1 MKKSRIFLILAG
13 LALAAT
19 GGVYGTL
26 HSGKIARHWV
36 QFFNE
41 DEPVIH
47 ASAERL
53 SNIPVYMP
61 KGDPVGL
68 AILLSDEGGVGDRE
82 RGFMDAML
90 ARNLIVLPVELGPWR
105 AALDKEDGDCNYL
118 DSDFEAIAK
127 EALRG
132 LDLGVYFHPVLT
144 GVGQGATIAYAAAS
158 DSPDATIAGAVSL
171 DPTPAR
177 TRLPSCTEKAD
188 FLKGADGSFTYAYD
202 AALPAPVLVIGPQGS
217 PVNDPAEA
225 RKKNVAALQTAP
237 DFPARMKIAADEA
250 LALADQ
256 DARNEALPIVDLP
269 AKGGDKSNNADMVA
283 VFYSGDGGWRDID
296 KSIGEWLQAHGVHVI
311 GVDSLRYFWSERTP
325 EEIAR
330 DTTAMIKKADPTG
343 KLPVAVLGYSFGAD
357 TFPFAWKYLDPS
369 IQDRTR
375 MIGLLGVE
383 TTTTFQVSIEGWLGM
398 DGDKDV
404 VPAISSIPLDR
415 VVCVYGEEEED
426 TACTAK
432 ELKGM
437 EVMKLAGG
445 HHFDENYEPIAAAL
459 LDKMRARA
467 GLPPR
472 PSS

>member
-1 MKKSRIFLILAG
+1 MKKERVFFIVLG
-13 LALAAT
+13 LALVCAA
-19 GGVYGTL
+19 GIYASL
-26 HSGKIARHWV
+26 HSGKIARFWA
-36 QFFNE
+36 QLYNA

-68 AILLSDEGGVGDRE
+68 AILLSDEKGIGDQE
-82 RGFMDAML
+82 RSYMDAML
-90 ARNLIVLPVELGPWR
+90 ARNIIVMPVELGPWR
-105 AALDKEDGDCNYL
+105 AALDKEDGECNYL

-144 GVGQGATIAYAAAS
+144 GIGQGATIAYAAAS

-177 TRLPSCTEKAD
+177 TRLPSCTEKAEAI
-188 FLKGADGSFTYAYD
+188 KGPDGGFTYSVN
-202 AALPAPVLVIGPQGS
+202 AALPAPALLISPPGS
-217 PVNDPAEA
+217 PVNNPVEA
-225 RKKNVAALQTAP
+225 RRKNIAVLQTAP
-237 DFPARMKIAADEA
+237 DFSARMKMAVDNVVAM
-250 LALADQ
+250 ADQ
-256 DARNEALPIVDLP
+256 DAKNEALPIIDLP
-269 AKGGDKSNNADMVA
+269 AKGGNADMVA

-325 EEIAR
+325 EEIAN

-375 MIGLLGVE
+375 MVGLLGVE

-398 DGDKDV
+398 NGDKDV
-404 VPAISSIPLDR
+404 VPAIASIPLDR
-415 VVCVYGEEEED
+415 VVCVYGQKEDD
-426 TACTAK
+426 TACTAD

-437 EVMKLAGG
+437 DTMKLPGG

-459 LDKMRARA
+459 LDKMRSRA

-472 PSS
+472 PAR

>member
-1 MKKSRIFLILAG
+1 MKKERVFFIVLG
-13 LALAAT
+13 LALVCAA
-19 GGVYGTL
+19 GIYASL
-26 HSGKIARHWV
+26 HSGKIARFWA
-36 QFFNE
+36 QLYNA

-68 AILLSDEGGVGDRE
+68 AILLSDEKGIGDQE
-82 RGFMDAML
+82 RSYMDAML
-90 ARNLIVLPVELGPWR
+90 ARNIIVMPVELGPWR
-105 AALDKEDGDCNYL
+105 AALDKEDGECNYL

-132 LDLGVYFHPVLT
+132 LDLGVYSHPVLT
-144 GVGQGATIAYAAAS
+144 GIGQGATIAYAAAS

-177 TRLPSCTEKAD
+177 TRLPSCTEKAEAI
-188 FLKGADGSFTYAYD
+188 KGPDGGFTYSVN
-202 AALPAPVLVIGPQGS
+202 AALPAPALLISPPGS
-217 PVNDPAEA
+217 PVNNPVEA
-225 RKKNVAALQTAP
+225 RRKNIAVLQTAP
-237 DFPARMKIAADEA
+237 DFSARMKMAVDNVVAM
-250 LALADQ
+250 ADQ
-256 DARNEALPIVDLP
+256 DAKNEALPIIDLP
-269 AKGGDKSNNADMVA
+269 AKGGNADMVA

-325 EEIAR
+325 EEIAN

-357 TFPFAWKYLDPS
+357 IFPFAWKYLDPS

-375 MIGLLGVE
+375 MVGLLGVE

-398 DGDKDV
+398 NGDKDV
-404 VPAISSIPLDR
+404 VPAIASIPLDR
-415 VVCVYGEEEED
+415 VVCVYGQEEDD
-426 TACTAK
+426 TACTAD

-437 EVMKLAGG
+437 DTMKLPGG

-459 LDKMRARA
+459 LDKMRSRA
-467 GLPPR
+467 GLLPR
-472 PSS
+472 PAR

>member
-1 MKKSRIFLILAG
+1 MKKERVFFIVLG
-13 LALAAT
+13 LALVCAA
-19 GGVYGTL
+19 GIYASL
-26 HSGKIARHWV
+26 HSGKIARFWA
-36 QFFNE
+36 QLYNA

-68 AILLSDEGGVGDRE
+68 AILLSDEKGIGDQE
-82 RGFMDAML
+82 RSYMDAML
-90 ARNLIVLPVELGPWR
+90 ARNIIVMPVELGPWR
-105 AALDKEDGDCNYL
+105 AALDKEDGECNYL

-144 GVGQGATIAYAAAS
+144 GIGQGATIAYAAAS

-177 TRLPSCTEKAD
+177 TRLPSCTEKAEAI
-188 FLKGADGSFTYAYD
+188 KGPDGGFTYSVN
-202 AALPAPVLVIGPQGS
+202 AALPAPALLISPPGS
-217 PVNDPAEA
+217 PVNNPVEA
-225 RKKNVAALQTAP
+225 RRKNIAVLQTAP
-237 DFPARMKIAADEA
+237 DFSARMKMAVDNVVAM
-250 LALADQ
+250 ADQ
-256 DARNEALPIVDLP
+256 DAKNEALPIIDLP
-269 AKGGDKSNNADMVA
+269 AKGGNADMVA

-325 EEIAR
+325 EEIAN

-357 TFPFAWKYLDPS
+357 TFPFAWKYLDPF

-375 MIGLLGVE
+375 MVGLLGVE

-398 DGDKDV
+398 NGDKDV
-404 VPAISSIPLDR
+404 VPAIASIPLDR
-415 VVCVYGEEEED
+415 VVCVYGQEEDD
-426 TACTAK
+426 TACTAD

-437 EVMKLAGG
+437 DTMKLPGG

-459 LDKMRARA
+459 LDKMRSRA

-472 PSS
+472 PAR

>member
-1 MKKSRIFLILAG
+1 MKKERVFFIVLG
-13 LALAAT
+13 LALVCAA
-19 GGVYGTL
+19 GIYASL
-26 HSGKIARHWV
+26 HSGKIARFWA
-36 QFFNE
+36 QLYNA

-68 AILLSDEGGVGDRE
+68 AILLSDEKGIGDQE
-82 RGFMDAML
+82 RSYMDAML
-90 ARNLIVLPVELGPWR
+90 ARNIIVMPVELGPWR
-105 AALDKEDGDCNYL
+105 AALDKEDGECNYL

-144 GVGQGATIAYAAAS
+144 GIGQGATIAYAAAS

-177 TRLPSCTEKAD
+177 TRLPSCTEKAEAI
-188 FLKGADGSFTYAYD
+188 KGPDGGFTYSVN
-202 AALPAPVLVIGPQGS
+202 AALPAPALLISPPGS
-217 PVNDPAEA
+217 PVNNPVEA
-225 RKKNVAALQTAP
+225 RRKNIAVLQTAP
-237 DFPARMKIAADEA
+237 DFSARMKMAVDNVVAM
-250 LALADQ
+250 ADQ
-256 DARNEALPIVDLP
+256 DAKNEALPIIDLP
-269 AKGGDKSNNADMVA
+269 AKGGNADMVA

-325 EEIAR
+325 EEIAN

-375 MIGLLGVE
+375 MVGLLGVE

-398 DGDKDV
+398 NGDKDV
-404 VPAISSIPLDR
+404 VPAITSIPLDR
-415 VVCVYGEEEED
+415 VVCVYGQEEDD
-426 TACTAK
+426 TACTAD

-437 EVMKLAGG
+437 DTIKLPGG

-459 LDKMRARA
+459 LDKMRSRA

-472 PSS
+472 PAR

>member
-1 MKKSRIFLILAG
+1 MKKERVFFIVLGVALVCAAG
-13 LALAAT
+13 IYAS
-19 GGVYGTL
+19 L
-26 HSGKIARHWV
+26 HSGKLARFWA
-36 QFFNE
+36 QLYNA

-68 AILLSDEGGVGDRE
+68 AILLSDEKGIGDQE
-82 RGFMDAML
+82 RSYMDAML
-90 ARNLIVLPVELGPWR
+90 ARNIIVMPVELGPWR
-105 AALDKEDGDCNYL
+105 AALDKEDGECNYL

-144 GVGQGATIAYAAAS
+144 GIGQGATIAYAAAS

-177 TRLPSCTEKAD
+177 TRLPSCTEKAEAI
-188 FLKGADGSFTYAYD
+188 KGPDGGFTYSVN
-202 AALPAPVLVIGPQGS
+202 AALPAPALLISPPGS
-217 PVNDPAEA
+217 PVNNPVEA
-225 RKKNVAALQTAP
+225 RRKNIAVLQTAP
-237 DFPARMKIAADEA
+237 DFSARMKMAVDNVVAM
-250 LALADQ
+250 ADQ
-256 DARNEALPIVDLP
+256 DAKNEALPIIDLP
-269 AKGGDKSNNADMVA
+269 AKGGNADMVA

-325 EEIAR
+325 EEIAN

-375 MIGLLGVE
+375 MVGLLGVE

-398 DGDKDV
+398 NGDKDV
-404 VPAISSIPLDR
+404 VPAIASIPLDR
-415 VVCVYGEEEED
+415 VVCVYGQEEDD
-426 TACTAK
+426 TACTAD

-437 EVMKLAGG
+437 DTMKLPGG

-459 LDKMRARA
+459 LDKMRSRA

-472 PSS
+472 PAR

>member
-1 MKKSRIFLILAG
+1 
-13 LALAAT
+13 
-19 GGVYGTL
+19 
-26 HSGKIARHWV
+26 
-36 QFFNE
+36 
-41 DEPVIH
+41 
-47 ASAERL
+47 
-53 SNIPVYMP
+53 
-61 KGDPVGL
+61 
-68 AILLSDEGGVGDRE
+68 
-82 RGFMDAML
+82 MDAML
-90 ARNLIVLPVELGPWR
+90 ARNIIVMPVELGPWR
-105 AALDKEDGDCNYL
+105 AALDKEDGECNYL

-144 GVGQGATIAYAAAS
+144 GIGQGATIAYAAAS

-177 TRLPSCTEKAD
+177 TRLPSCTEKAEVI
-188 FLKGADGSFTYAYD
+188 KGPDGSFTYSVN
-202 AALPAPVLVIGPQGS
+202 AALPAPALLISPPGS
-217 PVNDPAEA
+217 PVNNPVEA
-225 RKKNVAALQTAP
+225 RRKNIAVLQTAP
-237 DFPARMKIAADEA
+237 DFSARMKMAVDNVVAM
-250 LALADQ
+250 ADQ
-256 DARNEALPIVDLP
+256 DAKNEALPIIDLP
-269 AKGGDKSNNADMVA
+269 AKGGNADMVA

-325 EEIAR
+325 EEIAN

-375 MIGLLGVE
+375 MVGLLGVE

-398 DGDKDV
+398 NGDKDV
-404 VPAISSIPLDR
+404 VPAIASIPLDR
-415 VVCVYGEEEED
+415 VVCVYGQEEDD
-426 TACTAK
+426 TACTAD

-437 EVMKLAGG
+437 DTMKLPGG

-459 LDKMRARA
+459 LDKMRSRA

-472 PSS
+472 PAR

>member
-1 MKKSRIFLILAG
+1 MKKERVFFIVLG
-13 LALAAT
+13 LALVCAA
-19 GGVYGTL
+19 GIYASL
-26 HSGKIARHWV
+26 HSGKLARFWA
-36 QFFNE
+36 QLYNA

-68 AILLSDEGGVGDRE
+68 AILLSDEKGIGDQE
-82 RGFMDAML
+82 RSYMDAML
-90 ARNLIVLPVELGPWR
+90 ARNIIVMPVELGPWR
-105 AALDKEDGDCNYL
+105 AALDKEDGECNYL

-144 GVGQGATIAYAAAS
+144 GIGQGATIAYAAAS

-177 TRLPSCTEKAD
+177 TRLPSCTEKAEAI
-188 FLKGADGSFTYAYD
+188 KGPDGGFTYSVN
-202 AALPAPVLVIGPQGS
+202 AALPAPALLISPPGS
-217 PVNDPAEA
+217 PVNNPVEA
-225 RKKNVAALQTAP
+225 RRKNIAVLQTAP
-237 DFPARMKIAADEA
+237 DFSARMKMAVDNVVAM
-250 LALADQ
+250 ADQ
-256 DARNEALPIVDLP
+256 DAKNEALPIIDLP
-269 AKGGDKSNNADMVA
+269 AKGGNADMVA

-325 EEIAR
+325 EEIAN

-375 MIGLLGVE
+375 MVGLLGVE

-398 DGDKDV
+398 NGDKDV
-404 VPAISSIPLDR
+404 VPAIASIPLDR
-415 VVCVYGEEEED
+415 VVCVYGQEEDD
-426 TACTAK
+426 TACTAD

-437 EVMKLAGG
+437 DTMKLPGG

-459 LDKMRARA
+459 LDKMRSRA

-472 PSS
+472 PAH

>member
-1 MKKSRIFLILAG
+1 MKKERVFFIVLG
-13 LALAAT
+13 LALVCAA
-19 GGVYGTL
+19 GIYASL
-26 HSGKIARHWV
+26 HSGKIARFWA
-36 QFFNE
+36 QLYNA

-68 AILLSDEGGVGDRE
+68 AILLSDEKGIGDQE
-82 RGFMDAML
+82 RSYMDAML
-90 ARNLIVLPVELGPWR
+90 ARNIIVMPVELGPWR
-105 AALDKEDGDCNYL
+105 AALDKEDGECNYL

-144 GVGQGATIAYAAAS
+144 GIGQGATIAYAAAS

-177 TRLPSCTEKAD
+177 TRLPSCTEKAEAI
-188 FLKGADGSFTYAYD
+188 KGPDGGFTYSVN
-202 AALPAPVLVIGPQGS
+202 AALPAPALLISPPGS
-217 PVNDPAEA
+217 PVNNPVEA
-225 RKKNVAALQTAP
+225 RRKNIAVLQTAP
-237 DFPARMKIAADEA
+237 DFSARMKMAVDNVVAM
-250 LALADQ
+250 ADQ
-256 DARNEALPIVDLP
+256 DAKNEALPIIDLP
-269 AKGGDKSNNADMVA
+269 AKGGNADMVA

-325 EEIAR
+325 EEIAN

-369 IQDRTR
+369 VQDRTR
-375 MIGLLGVE
+375 MVGLLGVE

-398 DGDKDV
+398 NGDKDV
-404 VPAISSIPLDR
+404 VPAIASIPLDR
-415 VVCVYGEEEED
+415 VVCVYGQEEDD
-426 TACTAK
+426 TACTAD

-437 EVMKLAGG
+437 DTMKLPGG

-459 LDKMRARA
+459 LDKMRSRA

-472 PSS
+472 PAR

>member
-1 MKKSRIFLILAG
+1 MKKERVFFIVLG
-13 LALAAT
+13 LALVCAA
-19 GGVYGTL
+19 GIYASL
-26 HSGKIARHWV
+26 HSGKIARFWA
-36 QFFNE
+36 QLYNA

-68 AILLSDEGGVGDRE
+68 AILLSDEKGIGDQE
-82 RGFMDAML
+82 RSYMDAML
-90 ARNLIVLPVELGPWR
+90 ARNIIVMPVELGPWR
-105 AALDKEDGDCNYL
+105 AALDKEDGECNYL

-144 GVGQGATIAYAAAS
+144 GIGQGATIAYAAAS

-177 TRLPSCTEKAD
+177 TRLPSCTEKAEAI
-188 FLKGADGSFTYAYD
+188 KGPDGGFTYSVN
-202 AALPAPVLVIGPQGS
+202 AALPAPALLISPPGS
-217 PVNDPAEA
+217 PVNNPVEA
-225 RKKNVAALQTAP
+225 RRKNIAVLQTAP
-237 DFPARMKIAADEA
+237 DFSARMKMAVDNVVAM
-250 LALADQ
+250 ADQ
-256 DARNEALPIVDLP
+256 DAKNEALPIIDLP
-269 AKGGDKSNNADMVA
+269 AKGGNADMVA

-325 EEIAR
+325 EEIAN

-375 MIGLLGVE
+375 MVGLLGVE

-398 DGDKDV
+398 NGDKDV
-404 VPAISSIPLDR
+404 VPAIASIPLDR
-415 VVCVYGEEEED
+415 VVCVYGQEEDD
-426 TACTAK
+426 TACTAD

-437 EVMKLAGG
+437 DTMKLPGG

-459 LDKMRARA
+459 LDKMRSRV

-472 PSS
+472 PAR

>member
-1 MKKSRIFLILAG
+1 
-13 LALAAT
+13 
-19 GGVYGTL
+19 
-26 HSGKIARHWV
+26 
-36 QFFNE
+36 
-41 DEPVIH
+41 
-47 ASAERL
+47 
-53 SNIPVYMP
+53 
-61 KGDPVGL
+61 
-68 AILLSDEGGVGDRE
+68 
-82 RGFMDAML
+82 MDAML
-90 ARNLIVLPVELGPWR
+90 ARNIIVMPVELGPWR
-105 AALDKEDGDCNYL
+105 AALDKEDGECNYL

-144 GVGQGATIAYAAAS
+144 GIGQGATIAYAAAS

-188 FLKGADGSFTYAYD
+188 AIKGPDGSFTYSVN
-202 AALPAPVLVIGPQGS
+202 AALPAPALLISPPGA
-217 PVNDPAEA
+217 PVNNPVEA
-225 RKKNVAALQTAP
+225 RRKNIAVLQTAP
-237 DFPARMKIAADEA
+237 DFSARMKMAVDNVVAM
-250 LALADQ
+250 ADQ
-256 DARNEALPIVDLP
+256 DAKNEALPIIDLP
-269 AKGGDKSNNADMVA
+269 AKGGNADMVA

-325 EEIAR
+325 EEIAN

-375 MIGLLGVE
+375 MVGLLGVE

-398 DGDKDV
+398 NGDKDV
-404 VPAISSIPLDR
+404 VPAIASIPLDR
-415 VVCVYGEEEED
+415 VVCVYGQEEDD
-426 TACTAK
+426 TACTAD

-437 EVMKLAGG
+437 DTMKLPGG

-459 LDKMRARA
+459 LDKMRSRA

-472 PSS
+472 PAR

>member
-1 MKKSRIFLILAG
+1 MKKERVFFIVLG
-13 LALAAT
+13 LALVCAA
-19 GGVYGTL
+19 GIYASL
-26 HSGKIARHWV
+26 HSGKIARFWA
-36 QFFNE
+36 QLYNA

-68 AILLSDEGGVGDRE
+68 AILLSDKKGIGDQE
-82 RGFMDAML
+82 RSYMDAML
-90 ARNLIVLPVELGPWR
+90 ARNIIVMPVELGPWR
-105 AALDKEDGDCNYL
+105 AALDKEDGECNYL

-144 GVGQGATIAYAAAS
+144 GIGQGATIAYAAAS

-177 TRLPSCTEKAD
+177 TRLPSCTEKAEAI
-188 FLKGADGSFTYAYD
+188 KGPDGGFTYSVN
-202 AALPAPVLVIGPQGS
+202 AALPAPALLISPPGS
-217 PVNDPAEA
+217 PVNNPVEA
-225 RKKNVAALQTAP
+225 RRKNIAVLQTAP
-237 DFPARMKIAADEA
+237 DFSARMKMAVDNVVAM
-250 LALADQ
+250 ADQ
-256 DARNEALPIVDLP
+256 DAKNEALPIIDLP
-269 AKGGDKSNNADMVA
+269 AKGGNADMVA

-325 EEIAR
+325 EEIAN

-375 MIGLLGVE
+375 MVGLLGVE

-398 DGDKDV
+398 NGDKDV
-404 VPAISSIPLDR
+404 VPAIASIPLDR
-415 VVCVYGEEEED
+415 VVCVYGQEEDD
-426 TACTAK
+426 TACTAD

-437 EVMKLAGG
+437 DTIKLPGG

-459 LDKMRARA
+459 LDKMRSRA

-472 PSS
+472 PAR

>member
-1 MKKSRIFLILAG
+1 
-13 LALAAT
+13 
-19 GGVYGTL
+19 
-26 HSGKIARHWV
+26 
-36 QFFNE
+36 
-41 DEPVIH
+41 
-47 ASAERL
+47 
-53 SNIPVYMP
+53 
-61 KGDPVGL
+61 
-68 AILLSDEGGVGDRE
+68 
-82 RGFMDAML
+82 MDAML
-90 ARNLIVLPVELGPWR
+90 ARNIIVMPVELGPWR
-105 AALDKEDGDCNYL
+105 AALDREDGECNYL

-144 GVGQGATIAYAAAS
+144 GIGQGATIAYAAAS

-177 TRLPSCTEKAD
+177 TRLSSCTEKAEAI
-188 FLKGADGSFTYAYD
+188 KGPDGGFTYSVN
-202 AALPAPVLVIGPQGS
+202 AALPAPALLISPPGS
-217 PVNDPAEA
+217 PVNNPVEA
-225 RKKNVAALQTAP
+225 RRKNIAVLQTAP
-237 DFPARMKIAADEA
+237 DFSARMKMAVDNVVAM
-250 LALADQ
+250 ADQ
-256 DARNEALPIVDLP
+256 DAKNEALPIIDLP
-269 AKGGDKSNNADMVA
+269 AKGGNADMVA

-325 EEIAR
+325 EEIAN

-375 MIGLLGVE
+375 MVGLLGVE

-398 DGDKDV
+398 NGDKDV
-404 VPAISSIPLDR
+404 VPAIASIPLDR
-415 VVCVYGEEEED
+415 VVCVYGQEEDD
-426 TACTAK
+426 TACTAD

-437 EVMKLAGG
+437 DTMKLPGG

-459 LDKMRARA
+459 LDKMRSRA

-472 PSS
+472 PAR

>member
-1 MKKSRIFLILAG
+1 MKKERVFFIVLG
-13 LALAAT
+13 LALVCAA
-19 GGVYGTL
+19 GIYASL
-26 HSGKIARHWV
+26 HSGKIARFWA
-36 QFFNE
+36 QLYNA

-68 AILLSDEGGVGDRE
+68 AILLSDEKGIGDQE
-82 RGFMDAML
+82 RSYMDAML
-90 ARNLIVLPVELGPWR
+90 ARNIIVMPVELGPWR
-105 AALDKEDGDCNYL
+105 AALDKEDGECNYL

-144 GVGQGATIAYAAAS
+144 GIGQGATIAYAAAS

-177 TRLPSCTEKAD
+177 TRLPSCTEKAEAI
-188 FLKGADGSFTYAYD
+188 KGPDGGFTYSVN
-202 AALPAPVLVIGPQGS
+202 AALPAPALLISPPGS
-217 PVNDPAEA
+217 PVNNPVEA
-225 RKKNVAALQTAP
+225 RRKNIAVLQTAP
-237 DFPARMKIAADEA
+237 DFSARMKMAVDNVVAM
-250 LALADQ
+250 ADQ
-256 DARNEALPIVDLP
+256 DAKNEALPIIDLP
-269 AKGGDKSNNADMVA
+269 AKGGNADMVA

-325 EEIAR
+325 EEIAN

-375 MIGLLGVE
+375 MVGLLGVE
-383 TTTTFQVSIEGWLGM
+383 TITTFQVSIEGWLGM
-398 DGDKDV
+398 NGDKDV
-404 VPAISSIPLDR
+404 VPAIASIPLDR
-415 VVCVYGEEEED
+415 VVCVYGQEEDD
-426 TACTAK
+426 TACTAD

-437 EVMKLAGG
+437 DTIKLPGG

-459 LDKMRARA
+459 LDKMRSRA

-472 PSS
+472 PAR

>member
-1 MKKSRIFLILAG
+1 MRKERVFFILAG
-13 LALAAT
+13 LALLAAAGAYAT
-19 GGVYGTL
+19 F
-26 HSGKIARHWV
+26 HSGRIARLWA
-36 QFFNE
+36 QLYSA

-61 KGDPVGL
+61 KGDPAGL
-68 AILLSDEGGVGDRE
+68 AILITDEGGVADRE
-82 RGFMDAML
+82 RSYMDALL
-90 ARNLIVLPVELGPWR
+90 ARNIIVLPVDLGPWR
-105 AALDKEDGDCNYL
+105 AALDKEDGECNYL

-132 LDLGVYFHPVLT
+132 LDLDVYLHPVLT
-144 GVGQGATIAYAAAS
+144 GVGQGGTIAYAAVS
-158 DSPDATIAGAVSL
+158 DSPAATVAGAVAL
-171 DPTPAR
+171 DATPAK
-177 TRLPSCTEKAD
+177 TRLPSCTEKAEAT
-188 FLKGADGSFTYAYD
+188 KAPDGGFTYGVD
-202 AALPAPVLVIGPQGS
+202 AELPAPATLIAAPGA

-225 RKKNVAALQTAP
+225 HKKNVAALQTGP
-237 DFPARMKIAADEA
+237 DFNARMKMAVDEVVA
-250 LALADQ
+250 MADQ
-256 DARNEALPIVDLP
+256 DAKNNALPIVDLP
-269 AKGGDKSNNADMVA
+269 AKDGKAEMVA

-325 EEIAR
+325 EEIAA

-343 KLPVAVLGYSFGAD
+343 KLPAAVLGYSFGAD
-357 TFPFAWKYLDPS
+357 TFPFAWKHLDPALR
-369 IQDRTR
+369 DRIR
-375 MIGLLGVE
+375 MVGLLGVE

-398 DGDKDV
+398 EGDKDV
-404 VPAISSIPLDR
+404 VPAIADIPLDR

-426 TACTAK
+426 TACTADK
-432 ELKGM
+432 LKGM
-437 EVMKLAGG
+437 DVMKLAGG

-472 PSS
+472 PAS

>member
-1 MKKSRIFLILAG
+1 MALVCAAG
-13 LALAAT
+13 IYAS
-19 GGVYGTL
+19 L
-26 HSGKIARHWV
+26 HSGKLARFWA
-36 QFFNE
+36 QLYNG

-68 AILLSDEGGVGDRE
+68 AILLSDEKGFGDQE
-82 RGFMDAML
+82 RSYMDAML
-90 ARNLIVLPVELGPWR
+90 ARNIIVMPVELGPWR
-105 AALDKEDGDCNYL
+105 AALDKEDGECNYL

-144 GVGQGATIAYAAAS
+144 GIGQGATIAYAAAS

-177 TRLPSCTEKAD
+177 TRLPSCTEKAEAIT
-188 FLKGADGSFTYAYD
+188 GPDGGFTYSVN
-202 AALPAPVLVIGPQGS
+202 AALPAPALLISPPGS
-217 PVNDPAEA
+217 PVNNPVEA
-225 RKKNVAALQTAP
+225 RRKNIAVLQTAP
-237 DFPARMKIAADEA
+237 DFSARMKMAVDNVVAM
-250 LALADQ
+250 ADQ
-256 DARNEALPIVDLP
+256 DAKNEALPIIDLP
-269 AKGGDKSNNADMVA
+269 AKGGNADMVA

-325 EEIAR
+325 EEIAN

-375 MIGLLGVE
+375 MVGLLGVE

-398 DGDKDV
+398 NGDKDV
-404 VPAISSIPLDR
+404 VPAIASIPLDR
-415 VVCVYGEEEED
+415 VVCVYGQEEDD
-426 TACTAK
+426 TACTAD

-437 EVMKLAGG
+437 DTMKLPGG

-459 LDKMRARA
+459 LDKMRSRA

-472 PSS
+472 PAR

>member
-1 MKKSRIFLILAG
+1 MKKERVFFIVLG
-13 LALAAT
+13 LALVCAA
-19 GGVYGTL
+19 GIYASL
-26 HSGKIARHWV
+26 HSGKIARFWA
-36 QFFNE
+36 QLYNA

-68 AILLSDEGGVGDRE
+68 AILLSDEKGIGDQE
-82 RGFMDAML
+82 RSYMDAML
-90 ARNLIVLPVELGPWR
+90 ARNIIVMPVELGPWR
-105 AALDKEDGDCNYL
+105 AALDKEDGECNYL

-144 GVGQGATIAYAAAS
+144 GIGQGATIAYAAAS

-177 TRLPSCTEKAD
+177 TRLPSCTEKAEAI
-188 FLKGADGSFTYAYD
+188 KGPDGGFTYSVN
-202 AALPAPVLVIGPQGS
+202 AALPAPALLISPPGS
-217 PVNDPAEA
+217 PVNNPVEA
-225 RKKNVAALQTAP
+225 RRKNIAVLQTAP
-237 DFPARMKIAADEA
+237 DFSARMKMAVDNVVAM
-250 LALADQ
+250 ADQ
-256 DARNEALPIVDLP
+256 DAKNEALPIIDLP
-269 AKGGDKSNNADMVA
+269 AKGGNADMVA

-325 EEIAR
+325 EEIAN

-375 MIGLLGVE
+375 MVGLLGVE

-398 DGDKDV
+398 NGDKDV
-404 VPAISSIPLDR
+404 VPAIASIPLDR
-415 VVCVYGEEEED
+415 VVCVYGQEEDD
-426 TACTAK
+426 TACTAD

-437 EVMKLAGG
+437 DTIKLPGG

-459 LDKMRARA
+459 LDKMRSRA

-472 PSS
+472 PAR

>member
-1 MKKSRIFLILAG
+1 MKKERVFFIVLG
-13 LALAAT
+13 LALVCAA
-19 GGVYGTL
+19 GIYASL
-26 HSGKIARHWV
+26 HSGKIARFWA
-36 QFFNE
+36 QLYNA

-68 AILLSDEGGVGDRE
+68 AILLSDEKGIGDQE
-82 RGFMDAML
+82 RSYMDAML
-90 ARNLIVLPVELGPWR
+90 ARNIIVMPVELGPWR
-105 AALDKEDGDCNYL
+105 AALDKEDGECNYL

-144 GVGQGATIAYAAAS
+144 GIGQGATIAYAAAS

-188 FLKGADGSFTYAYD
+188 AIKGPDGSFTYSVN
-202 AALPAPVLVIGPQGS
+202 AALPAPALLISPPGA
-217 PVNDPAEA
+217 PVNNPVEA
-225 RKKNVAALQTAP
+225 RRKNIAVLQTAP
-237 DFPARMKIAADEA
+237 DFSARMKMAVDNVVAM
-250 LALADQ
+250 ADQ
-256 DARNEALPIVDLP
+256 DAKNEALPIIDLP
-269 AKGGDKSNNADMVA
+269 AKGGNADMVA

-325 EEIAR
+325 EEIAN

-375 MIGLLGVE
+375 MVGLLGVE

-398 DGDKDV
+398 NGDKDV
-404 VPAISSIPLDR
+404 VPAIASIPLDR
-415 VVCVYGEEEED
+415 VVCVYGQEEDD
-426 TACTAK
+426 TACTAD

-437 EVMKLAGG
+437 DTMKLPGG

-459 LDKMRARA
+459 LDKMRSRA

-472 PSS
+472 PAR

>member
-1 MKKSRIFLILAG
+1 MTKRRVLFIILG
-13 LALAAT
+13 LTLVVAA
-19 GGVYGTL
+19 GVYGAMHT
-26 HSGKIARHWV
+26 GKIARLWTRIT
-36 QFFNE
+36 NS

-61 KGDPVGL
+61 KNDPVGL
-68 AILLSDEGGVGDRE
+68 AILLSDEGGIGDRE
-82 RGFMDAML
+82 RSFMDAML
-90 ARNLIVLPVELGPWR
+90 ARNMIVLPVELGPWR
-105 AALDKEDGDCNYL
+105 AALDKEDGECNYL

-144 GVGQGATIAYAAAS
+144 GIGQGATIAYAAAS

-171 DPTPAR
+171 DPVPAK
-177 TRLPSCTEKAD
+177 TRLPSCTEKANATRA
-188 FLKGADGSFTYAYD
+188 LDGGFIYGFN
-202 AALPAPVLVIGPQGS
+202 AALPAPALVIGPAGS
-217 PVNDPAEA
+217 PVNNPITA
-225 RKKNVAALQTAP
+225 RQENIAVLQSAP
-237 DFPARMKIAADEA
+237 EFPARLKMAVDNVVAM
-250 LALADQ
+250 ADQ
-256 DARNEALPIVDLP
+256 DAKNEALPIVDLP
-269 AKGGDKSNNADMVA
+269 AKGGKADMVA
-283 VFYSGDGGWRDID
+283 VFYSGDGGWRDLD

-325 EEIAR
+325 EEIAA
-330 DTTAMIKKADPTG
+330 DTTAMIKKADPTN

-357 TFPFAWKYLDPS
+357 TFPFAWKYLDPA
-369 IQDRTR
+369 IQDRTK

-404 VPAISSIPLDR
+404 VPAISTIPLDR
-415 VVCVYGEEEED
+415 VVCVYGEEEDD
-426 TACTAK
+426 TACTAT

-445 HHFDENYEPIAAAL
+445 HHFDENYEPIAASL
-459 LDKMRARA
+459 LEKMRARA

-472 PSS
+472 PAS

>member
-1 MKKSRIFLILAG
+1 MTKRRVLFIVLG
-13 LALAAT
+13 LALVAAA
-19 GGVYGTL
+19 GVYGTM
-26 HSGKIARHWV
+26 HTGKIARLWTKV
-36 QFFNE
+36 IDS

-61 KGDPVGL
+61 ENDPVGL
-68 AILLSDEGGVGDRE
+68 AILLSDDGGIGDRE
-82 RGFMDAML
+82 KQFMDAML
-90 ARNLIVLPVELGPWR
+90 ARNMIVLPVELGPWR
-105 AALDKEDGDCNYL
+105 AALDKEDGECNYL

-158 DSPDATIAGAVSL
+158 DSPDATIAGAVAL
-171 DPTPAR
+171 DPVPAR
-177 TRLPSCTEKAD
+177 TRLPSCTEKAAAT
-188 FLKGADGSFTYAYD
+188 KAPDGGFTYGFNVAI
-202 AALPAPVLVIGPQGS
+202 PAPALVIGPAGS
-217 PVNDPAEA
+217 PTNNPVTARQENFAVLQSAPA
-225 RKKNVAALQTAP
+225 
-237 DFPARMKIAADEA
+237 FPARLKMAVDNVVAM
-250 LALADQ
+250 ADQ
-256 DARNEALPIVDLP
+256 DAKNEALPIVDLP
-269 AKGGDKSNNADMVA
+269 AKDGKADMVA
-283 VFYSGDGGWRDID
+283 VFYSGDGGWRDLD

-325 EEIAR
+325 EEIAN
-330 DTTAMIKKADPTG
+330 DTTAMIKKADPTN

-357 TFPFAWKYLDPS
+357 TFPFAWKYLPAA
-369 IQDRTR
+369 IQDRTK

-404 VPAISSIPLDR
+404 IPAISTIPLDR
-415 VVCVYGEEEED
+415 VVCVYGQEEED
-426 TACTAK
+426 TACTAP

-445 HHFDENYEPIAAAL
+445 HHFDENYEPIAASL
-459 LDKMRARA
+459 LEKMRSRA

-472 PSS
+472 PAS

>member
-1 MKKSRIFLILAG
+1 MALVCAAG
-13 LALAAT
+13 IYAS
-19 GGVYGTL
+19 L
-26 HSGKIARHWV
+26 HSGKIARFWA
-36 QFFNE
+36 QLYNA

-68 AILLSDEGGVGDRE
+68 AILLSDEKGIGDQE
-82 RGFMDAML
+82 RSYMDAML
-90 ARNLIVLPVELGPWR
+90 ARNIIVMPVELGPWR
-105 AALDKEDGDCNYL
+105 AALDKEDGECNYL

-144 GVGQGATIAYAAAS
+144 GIGQGATIAYAAAS

-177 TRLPSCTEKAD
+177 TRLPSCTEKAEAI
-188 FLKGADGSFTYAYD
+188 KGPDGGFTYSVN
-202 AALPAPVLVIGPQGS
+202 AALPAPALLISPPGS
-217 PVNDPAEA
+217 PVNNPVEA
-225 RKKNVAALQTAP
+225 RRKNIAVLQTAP
-237 DFPARMKIAADEA
+237 DFSARMKMAVDNVVAM
-250 LALADQ
+250 ADQ
-256 DARNEALPIVDLP
+256 DAKNEALPIIDLP
-269 AKGGDKSNNADMVA
+269 AKGGNADMVA

-325 EEIAR
+325 EEIAN

-375 MIGLLGVE
+375 MVGLLGVE

-398 DGDKDV
+398 NGDKDV
-404 VPAISSIPLDR
+404 VPAIASIPLDR
-415 VVCVYGEEEED
+415 VVCVYGQEEDD
-426 TACTAK
+426 TACTAD

-437 EVMKLAGG
+437 DTMKLPGG

-459 LDKMRARA
+459 LDKMRSRA

-472 PSS
+472 PAR

>member
-1 MKKSRIFLILAG
+1 MKKERVFFIVLG
-13 LALAAT
+13 LALVCAA
-19 GGVYGTL
+19 GIYASL
-26 HSGKIARHWV
+26 HSGKIARFWA
-36 QFFNE
+36 QLYNA

-68 AILLSDEGGVGDRE
+68 AILLSDEKGIGDQE
-82 RGFMDAML
+82 RSYMDAML
-90 ARNLIVLPVELGPWR
+90 ARNIIVMPVELGPWR
-105 AALDKEDGDCNYL
+105 AALDKEDGECNYL

-144 GVGQGATIAYAAAS
+144 GIGQGATIAYAAAS

-177 TRLPSCTEKAD
+177 TRLPSCTEKAEAI
-188 FLKGADGSFTYAYD
+188 KGPDGGFTYSVN
-202 AALPAPVLVIGPQGS
+202 AALPAPALLISPPGS
-217 PVNDPAEA
+217 PVNNPVEA
-225 RKKNVAALQTAP
+225 RRKNIAVLQTAP
-237 DFPARMKIAADEA
+237 DFSARMKMAVDNVVAM
-250 LALADQ
+250 ADQ
-256 DARNEALPIVDLP
+256 DAKNEALPIIDLP
-269 AKGGDKSNNADMVA
+269 AKGGNADMVA

-325 EEIAR
+325 EEIAN

-375 MIGLLGVE
+375 MVGLLGVE

-398 DGDKDV
+398 NGDKDV
-404 VPAISSIPLDR
+404 VPAIASIPLDR
-415 VVCVYGEEEED
+415 VVCVYGQEEDD
-426 TACTAK
+426 TACTAD

-437 EVMKLAGG
+437 DTMKLPGG

-459 LDKMRARA
+459 LDKMRSRA

-472 PSS
+472 PAR

>member
-1 MKKSRIFLILAG
+1 MKKERVFFIVLG
-13 LALAAT
+13 LALVCAA
-19 GGVYGTL
+19 GIYASL
-26 HSGKIARHWV
+26 HSGKIARFWA
-36 QFFNE
+36 QLYNA

-68 AILLSDEGGVGDRE
+68 AILLSDEKGIGDQE
-82 RGFMDAML
+82 RSYMDAML
-90 ARNLIVLPVELGPWR
+90 ARNIIVMPVELGPWR
-105 AALDKEDGDCNYL
+105 AALDKEDGECNYL

-144 GVGQGATIAYAAAS
+144 GIGQGATIAYAAAS

-177 TRLPSCTEKAD
+177 TRLPSCTEKAEAI
-188 FLKGADGSFTYAYD
+188 KGPDGGFTYSVN
-202 AALPAPVLVIGPQGS
+202 AALPAPALLISPPGS
-217 PVNDPAEA
+217 PVNNPVEA
-225 RKKNVAALQTAP
+225 RRKNIAVLQTAP
-237 DFPARMKIAADEA
+237 DFSARMKMAVDNVVAM
-250 LALADQ
+250 ADQ
-256 DARNEALPIVDLP
+256 DAKNEALPIIDLP
-269 AKGGDKSNNADMVA
+269 AKGGNADMVA

-325 EEIAR
+325 EEIAN

-375 MIGLLGVE
+375 IVGLLGVE

-398 DGDKDV
+398 NGDKDV
-404 VPAISSIPLDR
+404 VPAIASIPLDR
-415 VVCVYGEEEED
+415 VVCVYGQEEDD
-426 TACTAK
+426 TACTAD

-437 EVMKLAGG
+437 DTIKLPGG

-459 LDKMRARA
+459 LDKMRSRA

-472 PSS
+472 PAR

>member
-1 MKKSRIFLILAG
+1 MKKERVFFIVLG
-13 LALAAT
+13 LALVCAA
-19 GGVYGTL
+19 GIYASL
-26 HSGKIARHWV
+26 HSGKLARFWA
-36 QFFNE
+36 QLYNG

-68 AILLSDEGGVGDRE
+68 AILLSDEKGFGDQE
-82 RGFMDAML
+82 RSYMDAML
-90 ARNLIVLPVELGPWR
+90 ARNIIVMPVELGPWR
-105 AALDKEDGDCNYL
+105 AALDKEDGECNYL

-144 GVGQGATIAYAAAS
+144 GIGQGATIAYAAAS

-177 TRLPSCTEKAD
+177 TRLPSCTEKAEAIT
-188 FLKGADGSFTYAYD
+188 GPDGGFTYSVN
-202 AALPAPVLVIGPQGS
+202 AALPAPALLISPPGS
-217 PVNDPAEA
+217 PVNNPVEA
-225 RKKNVAALQTAP
+225 RRKNIAVLQTAP
-237 DFPARMKIAADEA
+237 DFSARMKMAVDNVVAM
-250 LALADQ
+250 ADQ
-256 DARNEALPIVDLP
+256 DAKNEALPIIDLP
-269 AKGGDKSNNADMVA
+269 AKGGNADMVA

-325 EEIAR
+325 EEIAN

-375 MIGLLGVE
+375 MVGLLGVE

-398 DGDKDV
+398 NGDKDV
-404 VPAISSIPLDR
+404 VPAIASIPLDR
-415 VVCVYGEEEED
+415 VVCVYGQEEDD
-426 TACTAK
+426 TACTAD

-437 EVMKLAGG
+437 DTMKLPGG

-459 LDKMRARA
+459 LDKMRSRA

-472 PSS
+472 PAR

>member
-1 MKKSRIFLILAG
+1 MKKERVFFIVLG
-13 LALAAT
+13 LALVCAA
-19 GGVYGTL
+19 GIYASL
-26 HSGKIARHWV
+26 HSGKIARLWA
-36 QFFNE
+36 QLYNA

-68 AILLSDEGGVGDRE
+68 AILLSDEKGVGDQE
-82 RGFMDAML
+82 RSYMDAML
-90 ARNLIVLPVELGPWR
+90 ARNIIVMPVELGPWR
-105 AALDKEDGDCNYL
+105 AALDKEDGECNYL

-144 GVGQGATIAYAAAS
+144 GIGQGATIAYAAAS

-177 TRLPSCTEKAD
+177 TRLPSCTEKAEAI
-188 FLKGADGSFTYAYD
+188 KGPDGGFTYSVN
-202 AALPAPVLVIGPQGS
+202 AALPAPALLISPPGS
-217 PVNDPAEA
+217 PVNNPVEA
-225 RKKNVAALQTAP
+225 RRKNIAVLQTAP
-237 DFPARMKIAADEA
+237 DFSARMKMAVDNVVAM
-250 LALADQ
+250 ADQ
-256 DARNEALPIVDLP
+256 DAKNEALPIIDLP
-269 AKGGDKSNNADMVA
+269 AKGGNADMVA

-325 EEIAR
+325 EEIAN

-375 MIGLLGVE
+375 MVGLLGVE

-398 DGDKDV
+398 NGDKDV
-404 VPAISSIPLDR
+404 VSAIASIPLDR
-415 VVCVYGEEEED
+415 VVCVYGQEEDD
-426 TACTAK
+426 TACTAD

-437 EVMKLAGG
+437 DTMKLPGG

-459 LDKMRARA
+459 LDKMRSRA

-472 PSS
+472 PAR

>member
-1 MKKSRIFLILAG
+1 MALVCAAG
-13 LALAAT
+13 IYAS
-19 GGVYGTL
+19 L
-26 HSGKIARHWV
+26 HSGKIARFWA
-36 QFFNE
+36 QLYNA

-68 AILLSDEGGVGDRE
+68 AILLSDEKGIGDQE
-82 RGFMDAML
+82 RSYMDAML
-90 ARNLIVLPVELGPWR
+90 ARNIIVMPVELGPWR
-105 AALDKEDGDCNYL
+105 AALDKEDGECNYL

-144 GVGQGATIAYAAAS
+144 GIGQGATIAYAAAS

-177 TRLPSCTEKAD
+177 TRLPSCTEKAEAI
-188 FLKGADGSFTYAYD
+188 KGPDGGFTYSVN
-202 AALPAPVLVIGPQGS
+202 AALPAPALLISPPGS
-217 PVNDPAEA
+217 PVNNPVEA
-225 RKKNVAALQTAP
+225 RRKNIAVLQTAP
-237 DFPARMKIAADEA
+237 DFSARMKMAVDNVVAM
-250 LALADQ
+250 ADQ
-256 DARNEALPIVDLP
+256 DAKNEALPIIDLP
-269 AKGGDKSNNADMVA
+269 AKGGNADMVA

-325 EEIAR
+325 EEIAN

-369 IQDRTR
+369 VQDRTR
-375 MIGLLGVE
+375 MVGLLGVE

-398 DGDKDV
+398 NGDKDV
-404 VPAISSIPLDR
+404 VPAIASIPLDR
-415 VVCVYGEEEED
+415 VVCVYGQEEDD
-426 TACTAK
+426 TACTAD

-437 EVMKLAGG
+437 DTMKLPGG

-459 LDKMRARA
+459 LDKMRSRA

-472 PSS
+472 PAR

>member
-1 MKKSRIFLILAG
+1 MTKRRVLFIFLG
-13 LALAAT
+13 LALVAAV
-19 GGVYGTL
+19 GAYGAMHT
-26 HSGKIARHWV
+26 GKIARLWTKITDS
-36 QFFNE
+36 

-61 KGDPVGL
+61 KNDPVGL
-68 AILLSDEGGVGDRE
+68 AILLSDEGGMSDRE
-82 RGFMDAML
+82 KSFMDAML
-90 ARNLIVLPVELGPWR
+90 ARNMIVLPVELGPWR

-171 DPTPAR
+171 DPVPAK
-177 TRLPSCTEKAD
+177 TRLPSCTEKAEAT
-188 FLKGADGSFTYAYD
+188 KAPDGGFTYGFNAVI
-202 AALPAPVLVIGPQGS
+202 PAPALVVGPSGS
-217 PVNDPAEA
+217 PVNNPVTA
-225 RKKNVAALQTAP
+225 RQENVAVLQSAP
-237 DFPARMKIAADEA
+237 EFPARMKMAVDNVVAM
-250 LALADQ
+250 ADQ
-256 DARNEALPIVDLP
+256 DAKNEALPIVDLP
-269 AKGGDKSNNADMVA
+269 AKGGKADMVA
-283 VFYSGDGGWRDID
+283 VFYSGDGGWRDLD

-325 EEIAR
+325 EEIAN
-330 DTTAMIKKADPTG
+330 DTTAMIKKADPTN

-369 IQDRTR
+369 IQDRTK

-404 VPAISSIPLDR
+404 VPAISTIPLDR
-415 VVCVYGEEEED
+415 VVCVYGEEEDD
-426 TACTAK
+426 TACTAA

-445 HHFDENYEPIAAAL
+445 HHFDENYEPIAASL
-459 LDKMRARA
+459 LEKMRVRA

-472 PSS
+472 PAS

>member
-1 MKKSRIFLILAG
+1 MKKERVFFIVLG
-13 LALAAT
+13 LALVCAA
-19 GGVYGTL
+19 GIYASL
-26 HSGKIARHWV
+26 HSGKIARFWA
-36 QFFNE
+36 QLYNA

-68 AILLSDEGGVGDRE
+68 AILLSDEKGIGDQE
-82 RGFMDAML
+82 RSYMDAML
-90 ARNLIVLPVELGPWR
+90 ARNIIVMPVELGPWR
-105 AALDKEDGDCNYL
+105 AALDKEDGECNYL

-144 GVGQGATIAYAAAS
+144 GIGQGATIAYAAAS

-177 TRLPSCTEKAD
+177 TRLPSCTEKAEAI
-188 FLKGADGSFTYAYD
+188 KGPDGGFTYSVN
-202 AALPAPVLVIGPQGS
+202 AALPAPALLISPPGS
-217 PVNDPAEA
+217 PVNNPVEA
-225 RKKNVAALQTAP
+225 RRKNIAVLQTAP
-237 DFPARMKIAADEA
+237 DFSARMKMAVDNVVAM
-250 LALADQ
+250 ADQ
-256 DARNEALPIVDLP
+256 DAKNEALPIIDLP
-269 AKGGDKSNNADMVA
+269 AKGGNADMVA

-325 EEIAR
+325 EEIAN

-369 IQDRTR
+369 VQDRTR
-375 MIGLLGVE
+375 MVGLLGVE

-398 DGDKDV
+398 NGDKDV
-404 VPAISSIPLDR
+404 VPAIASIPLDR
-415 VVCVYGEEEED
+415 VVCVYGQEEDD
-426 TACTAK
+426 TACTAD

-437 EVMKLAGG
+437 DTMKLPGG

-459 LDKMRARA
+459 LDKMRSRA

-472 PSS
+472 LAR

>member
-1 MKKSRIFLILAG
+1 MKKERVFFIVLG
-13 LALAAT
+13 LALVCAA
-19 GGVYGTL
+19 GIYASL
-26 HSGKIARHWV
+26 HSGKIARFWA
-36 QFFNE
+36 QLYNA

-68 AILLSDEGGVGDRE
+68 AILLSDEKGIGDQE
-82 RGFMDAML
+82 RSYMDAML
-90 ARNLIVLPVELGPWR
+90 ARNIIVMPVELGPWR
-105 AALDKEDGDCNYL
+105 AALDKEDGECNYL

-144 GVGQGATIAYAAAS
+144 GIGQGATIAYAAAS

-177 TRLPSCTEKAD
+177 TRLPSCTEKAEAI
-188 FLKGADGSFTYAYD
+188 KGPDGGFTYSVN
-202 AALPAPVLVIGPQGS
+202 AALPAPALLISPPGS
-217 PVNDPAEA
+217 PVNNPVEA
-225 RKKNVAALQTAP
+225 RRKNIAVLQTAP
-237 DFPARMKIAADEA
+237 DFSARMKMAVDNVVAM
-250 LALADQ
+250 ADQ
-256 DARNEALPIVDLP
+256 DAKNEALPIIDLP
-269 AKGGDKSNNADMVA
+269 AKGGNADMVA

-325 EEIAR
+325 EEIAN

-375 MIGLLGVE
+375 MVGLLGVE

-398 DGDKDV
+398 NGDKDV
-404 VPAISSIPLDR
+404 VPAIARIPLDR
-415 VVCVYGEEEED
+415 VVCVYGQEEDD
-426 TACTAK
+426 TACTAD

-437 EVMKLAGG
+437 DTMKLPGG

-459 LDKMRARA
+459 LDKMRSRA

-472 PSS
+472 PAR

>member
-1 MKKSRIFLILAG
+1 MKKERVFFIVLG
-13 LALAAT
+13 LALVCAA
-19 GGVYGTL
+19 GIYASL
-26 HSGKIARHWV
+26 HSGKIARFWA
-36 QFFNE
+36 QLYNA

-68 AILLSDEGGVGDRE
+68 AILLSDEKGIGDQE
-82 RGFMDAML
+82 RSYMDAML
-90 ARNLIVLPVELGPWR
+90 ARNIIVMPVELGPWR
-105 AALDKEDGDCNYL
+105 AALDKEDGECNYL

-144 GVGQGATIAYAAAS
+144 GIGQGATIAYAAAS

-177 TRLPSCTEKAD
+177 TRLPSCTEKAEAI
-188 FLKGADGSFTYAYD
+188 KGPDGGFTYSVN
-202 AALPAPVLVIGPQGS
+202 AALPAPALLISPPGSLVNN
-217 PVNDPAEA
+217 PVEA
-225 RKKNVAALQTAP
+225 RRKNIAVLQTAP
-237 DFPARMKIAADEA
+237 DFSARMKMAVDNVVAM
-250 LALADQ
+250 ADQ
-256 DARNEALPIVDLP
+256 DAKNEALPIIDLP
-269 AKGGDKSNNADMVA
+269 AKGGNADMVA

-325 EEIAR
+325 EEIAN

-375 MIGLLGVE
+375 MVGLLGVE

-398 DGDKDV
+398 NGDKDV
-404 VPAISSIPLDR
+404 VPAIASIPLDR
-415 VVCVYGEEEED
+415 VVCVYGQEEDD
-426 TACTAK
+426 TACTAD

-437 EVMKLAGG
+437 DTIKLPGG

-459 LDKMRARA
+459 LDKMRSRA

-472 PSS
+472 PAR

>member
-1 MKKSRIFLILAG
+1 
-13 LALAAT
+13 
-19 GGVYGTL
+19 
-26 HSGKIARHWV
+26 
-36 QFFNE
+36 
-41 DEPVIH
+41 
-47 ASAERL
+47 
-53 SNIPVYMP
+53 
-61 KGDPVGL
+61 
-68 AILLSDEGGVGDRE
+68 
-82 RGFMDAML
+82 MDAML
-90 ARNLIVLPVELGPWR
+90 ARNIIVMPVELGPWR
-105 AALDKEDGDCNYL
+105 AALDKEDGECNYL

-144 GVGQGATIAYAAAS
+144 GIGQGATIAYAAAS

-177 TRLPSCTEKAD
+177 TRLPSCTEKAEAI
-188 FLKGADGSFTYAYD
+188 KGPDGGFTYSVN
-202 AALPAPVLVIGPQGS
+202 AALPAPALLISPPGS
-217 PVNDPAEA
+217 PVNNPVEA
-225 RKKNVAALQTAP
+225 RRKNIAVLQTAP
-237 DFPARMKIAADEA
+237 DFSARMKMAVDNVVAM
-250 LALADQ
+250 ADQ
-256 DARNEALPIVDLP
+256 DAKNEALPIIDLP
-269 AKGGDKSNNADMVA
+269 AKGGNADMVA

-325 EEIAR
+325 EEIAN

-375 MIGLLGVE
+375 MVGLLGVE

-398 DGDKDV
+398 NGDKDV
-404 VPAISSIPLDR
+404 VPAIASIPLDR
-415 VVCVYGEEEED
+415 VVCVYGQKEDD
-426 TACTAK
+426 TACTAD

-437 EVMKLAGG
+437 DTMKLPGG

-459 LDKMRARA
+459 LDKMRSRA

-472 PSS
+472 PAR